1 MRTVAIIPF
10 SPSLSPVPTAP
21 QGPCEPQ
28 TCDSTEGGGRKET
41 VSKSQKYIKTAV
53 TFPQHPPL
61 PMSVAHHPSKKKTV
75 RAGKRRC
82 PRLQARSGEVP
93 PAWEWKAANSLYRF
107 AATVDEGA
115 AGRPEVQEGQAGCSG
130 RSGLATGTENRREM
144 KRGKRGRETAQ
155 QAGKGE
161 KREGRRRAGLGE
173 TPQVTPLWWGGH
185 NRRVTTDAAIR
196 VDCMK
201 ETGPLAWGRGRKGN
215 YAKATVTVQRTEG
228 REEGKSQS
236 RHHQAAGTS
245 KTRKNGCVPEC
256 LEPAKCWR
264 EPSLVPSRAPWEGRC
279 ALKKG

>member
-1 MRTVAIIPF
+1 MSEVDRVNLASGRESTPTLPNPPQLIHKGQREGETTH
-10 SPSLSPVPTAP
+10 SPSKAVPCRP
-21 QGPCEPQ
+21 
-28 TCDSTEGGGRKET
+28 RK
-41 VSKSQKYIKTAV
+41 
-53 TFPQHPPL
+53 
-61 PMSVAHHPSKKKTV
+61 
-75 RAGKRRC
+75 
-82 PRLQARSGEVP
+82 
-93 PAWEWKAANSLYRF
+93 
-107 AATVDEGA
+107 
-115 AGRPEVQEGQAGCSG
+115 
-130 RSGLATGTENRREM
+130 ATGTENRREM